1 MLDMNIIIMK
11 LQVQFWL
18 ILHHIKWV
26 TVDCVV

>member
-1 MLDMNIIIMK
+1 MVDLNIIIMK

-18 ILHHIKWV
+18 ILHYIKWV

>member
-1 MLDMNIIIMK
+1 MVDLNIIIMK